1 MTTPTHP
8 TPTHDQAVTPPAGM
22 DHCPIMP
29 TYGPPDVMFVRGEGS
44 RLYDPSGKE
53 YIDWLAGIAVTSL
66 GHSNPA
72 IAEAIYDQA
81 RTLCHVSNLFATE
94 PQWKVARIIDDLMGG
109 SPGQVFF
116 CNSGAESNE
125 ALIKLARKWGGRGR
139 HTVVT
144 GMRSFH
150 GRTLATLHATG
161 QPEKHEAFQPLPE
174 GFRHVEYNNIDA
186 MDKALDGTVAA
197 VLLEPIQGEGGIN
210 EVDPAYFPAL
220 REMCTER
227 GILLMF
233 DEVQTGLARTGAWF
247 AHHHYGIEADAVSM
261 AKALGNGMPI
271 GAIWARTEVAASF
284 KPGDHA
290 TTFGGQPLAAA
301 AALATLEIMQS
312 INAPD
317 LVNTV
322 GAALTDKLLALD
334 GVDSVRGRGLLIAA
348 ELNPAVL
355 GDRKA
360 ADIAKACLHSGLI
373 LNAVTPTALRIAPPF
388 TITFNE
394 IEQGM
399 AVLDQVLHGEA
410 AAG

>member
-1 MTTPTHP
+1 MTSTTTSPHLA
-8 TPTHDQAVTPPAGM
+8 AVGGDSM
-22 DHCPIMP
+22 EHCPIMP

-44 RLYDPSGKE
+44 RLYDPAGKE
-53 YIDWLAGIAVTSL
+53 YIDFLAGIAVTSL
-66 GHSNPA
+66 GHCHPGVAAA
-72 IAEAIYDQA
+72 IAEQA
-81 RTLCHVSNLFATE
+81 TTLCHVSNLFATE
-94 PQWKVARIIDDLMGG
+94 PQWKVARILDELVGG
-109 SPGQVFF
+109 PAGQVFF

-161 QPEKHEAFQPLPE
+161 QPEKHEPFQPLPE
-174 GFRHVEYNNIDA
+174 GFKHVVYDDIDA
-186 MDKALDGTVAA
+186 MDKALDGSVAA

-210 EVDPAYFPAL
+210 ETDPAYFPAI

-227 GILLMF
+227 GILMMF

-247 AHHHYGIEADAVSM
+247 AHQHYGVEPDAISM

-271 GAIWARTEVAASF
+271 GAIWARTDVAASF

-290 TTFGGQPLAAA
+290 TTFGGQPLAAS

-317 LVNTV
+317 LANTV
-322 GAALTDKLLALD
+322 GGAMTEKLLELN
-334 GVDSVRGRGLLIAA
+334 GVTSVRGRGLLLAA
-348 ELNPAVL
+348 ELDPEVL
-355 GDRKA
+355 GDRTG
-360 ADIAKACLHSGLI
+360 ADIAKACLHAGLV
-373 LNAVTPTALRIAPPF
+373 LNGVTPTALRIAPPL
-388 TITFNE
+388 TITFAE
-394 IEQGM
+394 IEQGLG
-399 AVLDQVLHGEA
+399 VLNSILNG
-410 AAG
+410 